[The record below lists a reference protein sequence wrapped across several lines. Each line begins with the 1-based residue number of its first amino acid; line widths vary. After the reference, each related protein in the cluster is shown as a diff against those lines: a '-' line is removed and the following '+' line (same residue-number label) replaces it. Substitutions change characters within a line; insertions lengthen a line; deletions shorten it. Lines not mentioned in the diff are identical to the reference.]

1 MIKKFSDTTKR
12 ELKYYVYRLVDPR
25 NGNTFYVGKGKG
37 DRVFTHMNN
46 MQDLDSESNEF
57 LSLKE
62 ETIKEILAVGLDVI
76 PIIHRWGLDNETALI
91 VEAALIQ
98 AYSLD
103 TLTNIQNGY
112 GVDDYGMNNAETL
125 EKILNVSE
133 YEEDENTWPYII
145 IKIREETYLKSQ
157 SYYEACRS
165 AWKINK
171 AKANRYPYV
180 LCVIQGIVKE
190 VYKCHEWVSLDNG
203 RCEFYG
209 EVADQKIRDHFLNHK
224 IPAKYR
230 EKGCANP
237 IRYSESYE

>member
-1 MIKKFSDTTKR
+1 MIKEFSRPTKD

-37 DRVFTHMNN
+37 NRIFTHMKN
-46 MQDLDSESNEF
+46 MQNPEPDEI

-62 ETIKEILAVGLDVI
+62 ENIKEILAAGLEVI
-76 PIIHRWGLDNETALI
+76 PIIHRWGLDNETALV
-91 VEAALIQ
+91 VESALIQ

-112 GVDDYGMNNAETL
+112 GVDDYGANNAERL
-125 EKILNVSE
+125 ENILNVSE
-133 YEEDENTWPYII
+133 YEEDENTPPYII
-145 IKIREETYLKSQ
+145 VTIREETYLKSQ

-171 AKANRYPYV
+171 EKANQYPYV
-180 LCVIQGIVKE
+180 LCVINGIVKD
-190 VYKCHEWVSLDNG
+190 VYRCHGWVSLDDG

-209 EVADQKIRDHFLNHK
+209 EVAEQEIRDRFRNHK
-224 IPAKYR
+224 IPQKYR
-230 EKGCANP
+230 EKGSANP
-237 IRYSESYE
+237 IRYSDISK

>member
-1 MIKKFSDTTKR
+1 MIKKFSSSTKD

-37 DRVFTHMNN
+37 DRIFTHMNN
-46 MQDLDSESNEF
+46 MQTPEPNEI

-62 ETIKEILAVGLDVI
+62 ETIKEILAAGLDVI
-76 PIIHRWGLDNETALI
+76 PIIHRWGLDNETALV

-103 TLTNIQNGY
+103 SLANIQNGY
-112 GVDDYGMNNAETL
+112 GVDDYGANNAETL

-133 YEEDENTWPYII
+133 YEEDENTPPYII
-145 IKIREETYLKSQ
+145 IKIREETYLKSK

-171 AKANRYPYV
+171 EKASRYLYV

-190 VYKCHEWVSLDNG
+190 VYRCHKWVSLDNG
-203 RCEFYG
+203 RCKFYG
-209 EVADQKIRDHFLNHK
+209 KVAKKKIRDHFLNHK
-224 IPAKYR
+224 IPEKYR
-230 EKGCANP
+230 EKGSANP
-237 IRYSESYE
+237 IRYSEFCE